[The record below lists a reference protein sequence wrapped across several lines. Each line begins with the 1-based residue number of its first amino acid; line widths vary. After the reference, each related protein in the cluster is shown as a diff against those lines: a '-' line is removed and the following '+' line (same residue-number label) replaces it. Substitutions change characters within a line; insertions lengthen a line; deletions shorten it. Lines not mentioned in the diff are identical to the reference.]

1 MKNLIVKLGLFLSII
16 SLSLANYT
24 MELKGGLSLSD
35 KYVIGSENF
44 NGRLT
49 YNLAAELMYE
59 TSPETEVGIG
69 ISFKANSSTKGTFY
83 GENSNSSMHLFD
95 SVPVYGI
102 AKYILPEVGMFTPY
116 VKAYLG
122 ISFNQIGSYDYAESI
137 SPGLHTGL
145 GVGGTYENV
154 VADLS
159 YVITQGELEFWHNK
173 SGTFVKEK
181 RDVKLTSITL
191 TIGYKFEVNFL
202 N

>member
-1 MKNLIVKLGLFLSII
+1 MKKLIITFGIFLSIMN
-16 SLSLANYT
+16 LAFAKYT
-24 MELKGGLSLSD
+24 MEIKGGLSLSD
-35 KYVIGSENF
+35 KYLIGSENF
-44 NGRLT
+44 NGKLT
-49 YNLAAELMYE
+49 YNLAAELMFE

-69 ISFKANSSTKGTFY
+69 ISYKANSSTKGTFY
-83 GENSNSSMHLFD
+83 GENSNSSMHLFN
-95 SVPVYGI
+95 SIPIYGV

-116 VKAYLG
+116 VKGYLG
-122 ISFNQIGSYDYAESI
+122 MSWNQIGSYDYAESI
-137 SPGLHTGL
+137 TPGLHTGI
-145 GVGGTYENV
+145 GIGGTYGSV